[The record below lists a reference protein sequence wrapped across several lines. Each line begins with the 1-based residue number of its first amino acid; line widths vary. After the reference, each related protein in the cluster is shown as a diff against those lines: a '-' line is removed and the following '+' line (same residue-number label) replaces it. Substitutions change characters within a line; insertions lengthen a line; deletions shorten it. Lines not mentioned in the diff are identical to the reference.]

1 MTCWPRGPGRG
12 GGAGRR
18 PAATCWRPSTASPR
32 RNIRRSTR
40 RGRREI
46 LARLSYD
53 RAIAWVIARL
63 AEALDHASSRDVT
76 HGDVKPSN
84 ILLSADGNPML
95 LDFNLAR
102 DGAPAVD
109 PSARPSD
116 PGGTLAYMAPERL
129 RAVAGTGAD
138 LDDAA
143 GSFDSRSAGQAAH
156 IADIYSL
163 GMVLLE
169 SLCGRPPSEATPEA
183 RGSRPAR
190 LRSAAAAYAAARERP
205 ARAMV
210 RDFEAASG
218 RPIAPALRAILERC
232 LDPDP
237 DRRYRRAF
245 ELAED
250 LDRWRSDRPMAYADE
265 PFWGQTVP
273 RVLRVKRRML
283 IVAAVSLLAVGLTTT
298 AMVLLGSNRLLQQ
311 DFKTLAL
318 SKLARQWDDP
328 ESGTFHRSQ
337 RRPGP
342 HPWEPDDQAEFE
354 VSRRALTDYQV
365 LGPGDIPAVGDWRH
379 GDLVRYLPEAEREDL
394 ELWLMERAYRYCR
407 ALEDRPD
414 SAVAWQQ
421 AIELLDRVGETRSIR
436 AFGPMR
442 QRLAARLAAVRI
454 PRGTAITAVGDRGA
468 AHSAVSRGLG
478 QDARAAD
485 TPGQDARAANAPGQD
500 ARATTPTPA
509 WLDEHLLGFVA
520 ESEPDAPALVPD
532 ARRRTAPRPSS
543 GRWSTTTGR

>member
-1 MTCWPRGPGRG
+1 MLGRLFGPAAGSAIPGEMGPSLPEAGDSIGPYVLRRELGRG
-12 GGAGRR
+12 SFARVFLAEQADLENR
-18 PAATCWRPSTASPR
+18 LVVVKLAT
-32 RNIRRSTR
+32 RSTR
-40 RGRREI
+40 EPWLLARARHAHIVEIVSHAVVNDAFQLICMPFWGGATLGDVLAAQARVRHRRGRGPSTGGDLLAALDRVAAPEYPSVHPARPAREI

-102 DGAPAVD
+102 DGAPAVN
-109 PSARPSD
+109 PSARPAD

-129 RAVAGTGAD
+129 RAVSGTGPASASMGGTGAD
-138 LDDAA
+138 LE

-169 SLCGRPPSEATPEA
+169 SLCGRPPSEATPGA

-190 LRSAAAAYAAARERP
+190 LRSAAGAYATARERP

-273 RVLRVKRRML
+273 RVLRVKRRAL
-283 IVAAVSLLAVGLTTT
+283 IVAAVSLLAVGLI
-298 AMVLLGSNRLLQQ
+298 
-311 DFKTLAL
+311 
-318 SKLARQWDDP
+318 
-328 ESGTFHRSQ
+328 
-337 RRPGP
+337 
-342 HPWEPDDQAEFE
+342 
-354 VSRRALTDYQV
+354 
-365 LGPGDIPAVGDWRH
+365 GDRDG
-379 GDLVRYLPEAEREDL
+379 
-394 ELWLMERAYRYCR
+394 
-407 ALEDRPD
+407 
-414 SAVAWQQ
+414 
-421 AIELLDRVGETRSIR
+421 
-436 AFGPMR
+436 
-442 QRLAARLAAVRI
+442 AARLQPAA
-454 PRGTAITAVGDRGA
+454 PA
-468 AHSAVSRGLG
+468 GL
-478 QDARAAD
+478 QDARAEQA
-485 TPGQDARAANAPGQD
+485 GAAVG
-500 ARATTPTPA
+500 R
-509 WLDEHLLGFVA
+509 
-520 ESEPDAPALVPD
+520 
-532 ARRRTAPRPSS
+532 PR
-543 GRWSTTTGR
+543 